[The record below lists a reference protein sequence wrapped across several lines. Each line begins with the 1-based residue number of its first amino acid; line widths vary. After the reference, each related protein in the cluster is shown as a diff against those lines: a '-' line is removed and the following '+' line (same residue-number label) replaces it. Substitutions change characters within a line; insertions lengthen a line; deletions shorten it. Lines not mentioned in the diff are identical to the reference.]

1 MTTIEWIIVIFA
13 LLLLLVETL
22 TYIGWVAMKNAYI
35 RQVMNICEEL
45 EKLIEEQKAKN
56 AK

>member
-1 MTTIEWIIVIFA
+1 MSAIEWIVIVVA

-35 RQVMNICEEL
+35 RQVMNVCEEL
-45 EKLIEEQKAKN
+45 EKLIAEQKAKN

>member
-13 LLLLLVETL
+13 LLLLLIETL

>member
-1 MTTIEWIIVIFA
+1 MSAIEWIVIVVA

-35 RQVMNICEEL
+35 RQVMNVCEEL

>member
-13 LLLLLVETL
+13 LLLLLIETL

-35 RQVMNICEEL
+35 RQVMNVCEEL